1 MPLLDKIL
9 DERASLFDYELTVG
23 DHGRGLLAFGKF
35 SGKAGLIDFLH
46 GLGKLLPQTFS
57 VSLLLLRLMLL
68 SYLSLGYSTPFLSL
82 GASYMF
88 PSLASAKAA
97 VIVVAEEIAT
107 LGLPSGICPFVFIFT
122 GSGNGIDVLLKF

>member
-23 DHGRGLLAFGKF
+23 DHGRVEWTHELSILKEQF
-35 SGKAGLIDFLH
+35 SRLSKSWIFN
-46 GLGKLLPQTFS
+46 TFPLTGS
-57 VSLLLLRLMLL
+57 ILYVSF
-68 SYLSLGYSTPFLSL
+68 SFKK
-82 GASYMF
+82 
-88 PSLASAKAA
+88 KAA

-122 GSGNGIDVLLKF
+122 GLGNGIDVLLKF